1 MQVVVMVPSYSGL
14 LGKPR
19 LLQRLRERTRGR
31 CWDWHSTLQDTCS
44 QHVRFNEYTDPP
56 GVRRHSQ
63 CARLCLAH
71 AYSIARFR
79 IPLALSL
86 LHDEPNAT
94 QAASGMT
101 AIAPNQM
108 YAVFVCVSQL
118 KTELEVITPAEM
130 RHAKHFHAEIYLPLF
145 ALYTVGA
152 IEACTKFWVRPRP
165 GDPWR
170 DAVQREQEEAS
181 SYADLLATATATAAA
196 TASAAG
202 GAAGAAA
209 VPGLGIGV
217 PAQLPG
223 GIAVQL
229 PGIGATGGLGS
240 IPGLGLLSCCLCPL
254 CSYPSRCCSWPHCK
268 ATRHS
273 PTKTTSRS
281 TTTWGP
287 SSNSSRRCCP
297 ASWPV
302 P

>member
-1 MQVVVMVPSYSGL
+1 MGAGCCPVAVTRLLRCGTYGMPRGKCPPPVYCCVAVHAGGGDGALIFWIVGQAQAVAKVEGAHEGSL
-14 LGKPR
+14 LG
-19 LLQRLRERTRGR
+19 
-31 CWDWHSTLQDTCS
+31 
-44 QHVRFNEYTDPP
+44 
-56 GVRRHSQ
+56 
-63 CARLCLAH
+63 LA
-71 AYSIARFR
+71 
-79 IPLALSL
+79 
-86 LHDEPNAT
+86 
-94 QAASGMT
+94 
-101 AIAPNQM
+101 
-108 YAVFVCVSQL
+108 
-118 KTELEVITPAEM
+118 
-130 RHAKHFHAEIYLPLF
+130 FHPLF